1 MNARELRHGH
11 GHDPLSRPF
20 SEIEGSFAYHLRRLR
35 QWYGKSGISQRA
47 LAMLAHVS
55 RDFIEDLEAGTRLQ
69 GSVEALLRVSIALRH
84 PIEDLVSPE
93 RMRALRDEIERRRRL
108 LGGAAELPADPE
120 PHTTTGY
127 SLAVA
132 YRSPHLIMAISDGKT
147 VLEIRQYR
155 LPAVKTFFRLR
166 WLIEREA
173 KAYDVREIIVEDDT
187 KTSDYVYS
195 LGLPYRALTFRRAKQ
210 FIAGTG
216 DSEPPTNKPF
226 FHALVA
232 KHPELGRY
240 VRVLPA
246 TGRVAVS
253 ERWRTARLTVA
264 TLALAAAAATAPTP
278 PSVVTG
284 DPSGRLKRRPTRAK

>member
-1 MNARELRHGH
+1 MQSRELRHGH
-11 GHDPLSRPF
+11 GHDVRSRPF
-20 SEIEGSFAYHLRRLR
+20 SEIEGSFAYHLRRYR
-35 QWYGKSGISQRA
+35 QWYGKHGISQRA
-47 LAMLAHVS
+47 LAMIAHVS
-55 RDFIEDLEAGTRLQ
+55 RHFIENLESGTHLQ
-69 GSVEALLRVSIALRH
+69 GSVEALLRVAIAVRH

-93 RMRALRDEIERRRRL
+93 RMRAIRADVERRRKL
-108 LGGAAELPADPE
+108 LGGDAALPDDAK
-120 PHTTTGY
+120 PHAAPAY

-132 YRSPHLIMAISDGKT
+132 YRSPHLIMALSDGRT

-155 LPAVKTFFRLR
+155 SVKTFFRLR

-173 KAYDVREIIVEDDT
+173 KAYDVREIIVEADT

-195 LGLPYRALTFRRAKQ
+195 LGLPHRVIAFRRAKQ
-210 FIAGTG
+210 YVAGTG
-216 DSEPPTNKPF
+216 DAPPPSDKPF

-264 TLALAAAAATAPTP
+264 TLALAAPVAVAPKP
-278 PSVVTG
+278 PRVIIGT
-284 DPSGRLKRRPTRAK
+284 PSGTRTKRRTSRVV